1 MSDTIDKNRRK
12 LIQLGIV
19 FGVSFVI
26 KPALSFADEL
36 LDLVTPD
43 SNNVVAVRIW
53 PSHIYT
59 RITIEAD
66 YDIQS
71 AATIGSDSL
80 IVDLANSHL
89 NTILQS
95 MPKKIITSDPII
107 KDIIVMQ
114 QDTTTVRIKVFLKQP
129 VKIQMKTIPPVDLS
143 GVNYQYRYVIDM
155 YPDNTTNLDGNSN
168 DDILALLQLQ
178 NNGTEDAHVIVPNS
192 IIPKV
197 SKLAANKKLVVML
210 DPGHGGE
217 DPGAIGPTGIREKD
231 VVLDIGKKLF
241 DIINS
246 SDSMEAKLTRSQ
258 DVFIPLGTRVAIAR
272 AAKAD
277 VFISIHADAFTTPQA
292 KGASVFILSDSG
304 ASSSFAKWL
313 AKTQNDSDLIGGV
326 SFKSKDR
333 ITSSV
338 LLDMTQ
344 TMTNKKSTQL
354 ALNLLP
360 NLGKIG
366 RLHNKQVEKAGFAVL
381 KAPDIPSVLVETAFI
396 SNPDEENQL
405 KNPDFRQQV
414 AQMIFDGIN
423 KSKNGLI

>member
-1 MSDTIDKNRRK
+1 MN
-12 LIQLGIV
+12 GI
-19 FGVSFVI
+19 
-26 KPALSFADEL
+26 KYL
-36 LDLVTPD
+36 LDT
-43 SNNVVAVRIW
+43 NI
-53 PSHIYT
+53 I
-59 RITIEAD
+59 
-66 YDIQS
+66 
-71 AATIGSDSL
+71 IGL
-80 IVDLANSHL
+80 YEHN
-89 NTILQS
+89 
-95 MPKKIITSDPII
+95 P
-107 KDIIVMQ
+107 
-114 QDTTTVRIKVFLKQP
+114 
-129 VKIQMKTIPPVDLS
+129 
-143 GVNYQYRYVIDM
+143 
-155 YPDNTTNLDGNSN
+155 
-168 DDILALLQLQ
+168 DILALLQLQ